1 MQLGIALDPS
11 TGYTSTTINA
21 GGTTNKG
28 IEFSITGTPLRTNDW
43 QLDLTVNY
51 TKNISRVDALVG
63 STTSVGLS
71 GFTTEGNFAE
81 IGQPFNVIK
90 GTYVPRSPSGQ
101 LIVNSAGSYATS
113 ADIGIIGD
121 PNPQWF
127 GSGLIRLSYKT
138 LSLGAQIDYVSGGQ
152 VLSYTVSSLVGRGVG
167 RDLENFDPTLPLVLP
182 GVNEITD
189 GSGNKSYVPNAT
201 PLTTA
206 GVFFGN
212 TIIGGGPSDRAI
224 FDATRVRIRSISLS
238 YNLPTSLV
246 SKVKLRGVSISAEAN
261 NVWWKAINAPQYTKV
276 DFDRTAFGS
285 GTGAGIDYISGP
297 TAQDYGVNL
306 KISF

>member
-1 MQLGIALDPS
+1 
-11 TGYTSTTINA
+11 
-21 GGTTNKG
+21 
-28 IEFSITGTPLRTNDW
+28 
-43 QLDLTVNY
+43 
-51 TKNISRVDALVG
+51 
-63 STTSVGLS
+63 
-71 GFTTEGNFAE
+71 
-81 IGQPFNVIK
+81 
-90 GTYVPRSPSGQ
+90 
-101 LIVNSAGSYATS
+101 
-113 ADIGIIGD
+113 
-121 PNPQWF
+121 
-127 GSGLIRLSYKT
+127 
-138 LSLGAQIDYVSGGQ
+138 

-167 RDLENFDPTLPLVLP
+167 RDLETFDPTLPLVLP

-189 GSGNKSYVPNAT
+189 GSGNKSYVPNT
-201 PLTTA
+201 YPLTTA

-224 FDATRVRIRSISLS
+224 FDATRIRIRSISLS

-261 NVWWKAINAPQYTKV
+261 NVWWKAINAPAYTKV

-297 TAQDYGVNL
+297 TAQDFGVNL